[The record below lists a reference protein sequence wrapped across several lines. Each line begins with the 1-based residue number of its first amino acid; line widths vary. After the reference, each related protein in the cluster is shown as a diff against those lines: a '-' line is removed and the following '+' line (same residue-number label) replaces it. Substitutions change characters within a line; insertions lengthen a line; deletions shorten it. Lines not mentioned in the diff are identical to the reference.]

1 MGTLTVILQLIA
13 SLSLLVFVHELGH
26 FLFAKLF
33 KIRVEKF
40 RMFFD
45 PWLTLFHFKPKNSD
59 TDYGIGWLP
68 LGGYVKISGMIDESL
83 DTDQMEKPAEP
94 WEFRAHPTWQRLLVL
109 LGGVLFNV
117 LAAILIYSG
126 LTYTYGDTYLP
137 IDAVEEGMQ
146 FSEVAKKAGFQ
157 DGDILLKA
165 DTTKLVAFDEDN
177 VRLLLGAET
186 VTVRRNGREE
196 RIVMPGD
203 IMQQMMKEQ
212 KGFATYRF
220 PFVVDSVLPN
230 MVAEKAGLKVGDK
243 IVAINGQTMY
253 RSDVYVTLHNNPG
266 KELNFSIVR
275 GSDTLEQK
283 ITPNEQGIIG
293 VIIRGPA
300 DMYQLERI
308 KYGLLESVP
317 VGVDR
322 AIKKMTNYASD
333 LKYVFTPEGLSN
345 VGGFGSMASLYPETF
360 SFEVF
365 WSMTAFLS
373 AILAVANVLPIPALD
388 GGHIV
393 FVLYEMITRKKPN
406 KKFVLRAQVA
416 GMFFLIFFMLYV
428 NLNDVFRHFFK

>member
-40 RMFFD
+40 RLFFD

-83 DTDQMEKPAEP
+83 DTDQMEKPAES

-109 LGGVLFNV
+109 LGGVLFNL

-230 MVAEKAGLKVGDK
+230 MAAEKAGLKVGDK

-317 VGVDR
+317 VGVGR

-373 AILAVANVLPIPALD
+373 VILAVGNVLPIPALD

>member
-13 SLSLLVFVHELGH
+13 SLSLLVLVHELGH

-40 RMFFD
+40 RLFFD

-83 DTDQMEKPAEP
+83 DTDQMEKPAES
-94 WEFRAHPTWQRLLVL
+94 WEFRSHPTWQRLLVL
-109 LGGVLFNV
+109 LGGVLFNL

-230 MVAEKAGLKVGDK
+230 MAAEKAGLKVGDK

-317 VGVDR
+317 VGVGR

-373 AILAVANVLPIPALD
+373 VILAVGNVLPIPALD

>member
-40 RMFFD
+40 RLFFD

-83 DTDQMEKPAEP
+83 DTDQMEKPAES
-94 WEFRAHPTWQRLLVL
+94 WEFRAPPTWQRLLVL

-117 LAAILIYSG
+117 LAAILIYCG

-317 VGVDR
+317 VGVGR

>member
-13 SLSLLVFVHELGH
+13 SLSLLVLVHELGH

-40 RMFFD
+40 RLFFD

-83 DTDQMEKPAEP
+83 DTDQMEKPAES

-109 LGGVLFNV
+109 LGGVLFNL

-230 MVAEKAGLKVGDK
+230 MAAEKAGLKVGDK

-308 KYGLLESVP
+308 KYGMLESVP
-317 VGVDR
+317 VGVGR
-322 AIKKMTNYASD
+322 AIKKMTNYAND

-373 AILAVANVLPIPALD
+373 VILAVGNVLPIPALD

>member
-1 MGTLTVILQLIA
+1 MGTLIVILQLIA
-13 SLSLLVFVHELGH
+13 SLSLLVLVHELGH

-40 RMFFD
+40 RLFFD

-109 LGGVLFNV
+109 LGGVLFNL

-230 MVAEKAGLKVGDK
+230 MAAEKAGLKVGDK

-317 VGVDR
+317 VGVGR

-373 AILAVANVLPIPALD
+373 VILAVGNVLPIPALD

>member
-13 SLSLLVFVHELGH
+13 SLSLLVLVHELGH

-109 LGGVLFNV
+109 LGGVLFN
-117 LAAILIYSG
+117 LLTAILIYSG

-243 IVAINGQTMY
+243 IIAINGQTMY

-317 VGVDR
+317 VGVGR

-373 AILAVANVLPIPALD
+373 VILAVGNVLPIPALD

-406 KKFVLRAQVA
+406 KKFVLRAQVV

>member
-109 LGGVLFNV
+109 LGGVLFNL
-117 LAAILIYSG
+117 LAAIFIYSG

-230 MVAEKAGLKVGDK
+230 MAAEKAGLKVGDK

-308 KYGLLESVP
+308 KYGMLESVP
-317 VGVDR
+317 VGVGR

-373 AILAVANVLPIPALD
+373 VILAVGNVLPIPALD

>member
-317 VGVDR
+317 VGVGR

>member
-109 LGGVLFNV
+109 LGGVLFNL

-317 VGVDR
+317 VGVGR

>member
-40 RMFFD
+40 RLFFD

-109 LGGVLFNV
+109 LGGVLFN
-117 LAAILIYSG
+117 LLTAILIYSG

-243 IVAINGQTMY
+243 IIAINGQTMY

-300 DMYQLERI
+300 EMYQLERI

-317 VGVDR
+317 VGVGR

-373 AILAVANVLPIPALD
+373 VILAVGNVLPIPALD

>member
-40 RMFFD
+40 RLFFD

-83 DTDQMEKPAEP
+83 DTDQMEKPAES

-109 LGGVLFNV
+109 LDGVLFNL

-230 MVAEKAGLKVGDK
+230 MAAEKAGLKVGDK

-317 VGVDR
+317 VGVGR

-373 AILAVANVLPIPALD
+373 VILAVGNVLPIPALD

>member
-13 SLSLLVFVHELGH
+13 SLSLLVLVHELGH

-40 RMFFD
+40 RLFFD

-109 LGGVLFNV
+109 LGGVLFNL

-230 MVAEKAGLKVGDK
+230 MAAEKAGLKVGDK

-317 VGVDR
+317 VGVGR

-373 AILAVANVLPIPALD
+373 VILAVGNVLPIPALD

>member
-230 MVAEKAGLKVGDK
+230 MAAEKAGLKVGDK

-317 VGVDR
+317 VGVGR

-373 AILAVANVLPIPALD
+373 VILAVGNVLPIPALD

>member
-13 SLSLLVFVHELGH
+13 SLSLLVLVHELGH

-40 RMFFD
+40 RLFFD

-83 DTDQMEKPAEP
+83 DTDQMEKPAES

-109 LGGVLFNV
+109 LGGVLFNL

-230 MVAEKAGLKVGDK
+230 MAAEKAGLKVGDK

-317 VGVDR
+317 VGVGR

-373 AILAVANVLPIPALD
+373 VILAVGNVLPIPALD

>member
-1 MGTLTVILQLIA
+1 MGTLIVILQLIA
-13 SLSLLVFVHELGH
+13 SLSLLVLVHELGH

-40 RMFFD
+40 RLFFD

-83 DTDQMEKPAEP
+83 DTDQMEKPAES

-109 LGGVLFNV
+109 LGGVLFNL

-230 MVAEKAGLKVGDK
+230 MAAEKAGLKVGDK

-317 VGVDR
+317 VGVGR

-373 AILAVANVLPIPALD
+373 VILAVGNVLPIPALD

>member
-40 RMFFD
+40 RLFFD

-83 DTDQMEKPAEP
+83 DTDQMEKPAES

-109 LGGVLFNV
+109 LGGVLFNL

-230 MVAEKAGLKVGDK
+230 MAAEKAGLKVGDK

-253 RSDVYVTLHNNPG
+253 RSDVYVTLHHNPG

-317 VGVDR
+317 VGVGR

-373 AILAVANVLPIPALD
+373 VILAVGNVLPIPALD

>member
-40 RMFFD
+40 RLFFD

-109 LGGVLFNV
+109 LGGVLFN
-117 LAAILIYSG
+117 LLTAILIYSG

-243 IVAINGQTMY
+243 IIAINGQTMY

-317 VGVDR
+317 VGVGR

-373 AILAVANVLPIPALD
+373 VILAVGNVLPIPALD

>member
-40 RMFFD
+40 RLFFD

-83 DTDQMEKPAEP
+83 DTDQMEKPAES

-109 LGGVLFNV
+109 LGGVLFNL

-317 VGVDR
+317 VGVGR

>member
-13 SLSLLVFVHELGH
+13 SLSLLVLVHELGH

-40 RMFFD
+40 RLFFD

-83 DTDQMEKPAEP
+83 DTDQMEKPAES

-109 LGGVLFNV
+109 LGGVLFNL

-230 MVAEKAGLKVGDK
+230 MAAEKAGLKVGDK

-317 VGVDR
+317 VGVGR

-373 AILAVANVLPIPALD
+373 VILAVGNVLPIPALD

-406 KKFVLRAQVA
+406 KKIVLLAQVA